1 VVGFVS
7 RLVIISAENMASCR
21 IVRRLLDL
29 LAKDVSLVMMVP
41 NLPVDT
47 NNHLGRAWRLIRSA
61 SIGFLVF
68 KFLEIHVH
76 HVIAWI
82 SGATIWQQ
90 ARGHG
95 VKIRRYRSAADDNFL
110 TDLRNAAPEFTL
122 SAGPAILS
130 RTIIDLA
137 SRGTLNCHGGRLPEY
152 QGAGTYIWMLIQGEP
167 LAYATI
173 QRMAYKLDAG
183 PVLAERA
190 IAIPPKW
197 SAYRLDYELADA
209 GGQLYVDVVR
219 QLLEGKTFQP
229 IIRHDAMQSNRG
241 FPKQEHMRLFYA
253 TGRKLFRPVE
263 ILRLI

>member
-1 VVGFVS
+1 MGKAGFVALSDILMFPVYWHTPGCQRRRTPVTKVETRRSLSEQAQVYPDSSSKEKSIPVGFVVGFVS

-95 VKIRRYRSAADDNFL
+95 VKIRLYRSAADDNFL
-110 TDLRNAAPEFTL
+110 
-122 SAGPAILS
+122 
-130 RTIIDLA
+130 
-137 SRGTLNCHGGRLPEY
+137 
-152 QGAGTYIWMLIQGEP
+152 
-167 LAYATI
+167 
-173 QRMAYKLDAG
+173 
-183 PVLAERA
+183 
-190 IAIPPKW
+190 
-197 SAYRLDYELADA
+197 
-209 GGQLYVDVVR
+209 
-219 QLLEGKTFQP
+219 
-229 IIRHDAMQSNRG
+229 
-241 FPKQEHMRLFYA
+241 
-253 TGRKLFRPVE
+253 
-263 ILRLI
+263 